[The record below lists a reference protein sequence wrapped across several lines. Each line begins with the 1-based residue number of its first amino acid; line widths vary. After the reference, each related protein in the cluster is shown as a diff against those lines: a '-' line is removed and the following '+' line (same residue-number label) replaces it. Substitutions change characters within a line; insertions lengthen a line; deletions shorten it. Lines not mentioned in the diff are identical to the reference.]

1 MLFMPTLDKSA
12 RFYVSGHRGMVGSAM
27 VRLLQKRGFTNIITR
42 THSELDLT
50 RQERVEDFFKIERP
64 DYVFVAAGRV
74 GGIIANRNSPTEFLY
89 DNMMIASNVIHTAAQ
104 SNVKKLL
111 FLGSS
116 CIFPKFAEQPIKE
129 SSILTGP
136 LEPTNEGYAIAKIA
150 GIKLAEYYNK
160 QHGKPFISAMPPN
173 LYGVGDNFHLENS
186 HVIPGLMRRLHEA
199 KISQQ
204 PVFTAWGTGAPL
216 REFMLVDDLAEG
228 CFFLMENYNE
238 PEFVNVGSGE
248 EVSIRELV
256 LLLADV
262 VGYQGKIEFDTSKPD
277 GTPRK
282 LMDSSKIHGLGWR
295 HRTSLKDGL
304 RAAYEWYLQISDNH
318 SKTKELR
325 L

>member
-1 MLFMPTLDKSA
+1 MPSIDKSA

-27 VRLLQKRGFTNIITR
+27 VRLLQKRGFRNIITR

-50 RQERVEDFFKIERP
+50 RQDRVEEFFRKEGP
-64 DYVFVAAGRV
+64 EYVFVAAGRV

-89 DNMMIASNVIHTAAQ
+89 DNVMIASNVIHTAAM

-116 CIFPKFAEQPIKE
+116 CIFPKFADQPIKE
-129 SSILTGP
+129 SSILTGA

-173 LYGVGDNFHLENS
+173 LYGIGDNFHLENS

-199 KISQQ
+199 KLTDQ
-204 PVFTAWGTGAPL
+204 PMFTAWGTGSPL
-216 REFMLVDDLAEG
+216 REFMLVDDLADG
-228 CFFLMENYNE
+228 CFFLMENYE
-238 PEFVNVGSGE
+238 GAEFVNVGSGE
-248 EVSIRELV
+248 EISIRDLV
-256 LLLADV
+256 HLLADV
-262 VGYQGKIEFDTSKPD
+262 VNYRGRIEFDTTKPD

-282 LMDSSKIHGLGWR
+282 LMDSSKIHKLGWK
-295 HRTSLKDGL
+295 HKTSLRDGL
-304 RAAYEWYLQISDNH
+304 KTAYEWYLKSFLKSQESQLI
-318 SKTKELR
+318 R